1 MLTVEE
7 YVTLDVVAERLERHV
22 EAIEEWVAE
31 GRLPTIQLPSGER
44 CVPRVAL
51 WPRRRV
57 SESDE

>member
-31 GRLPTIQLPSGER
+31 GRLPTLKLPNGAIV
-44 CVPRVAL
+44 VPMAAL
-51 WPRRRV
+51 RPRRAVR
-57 SESDE
+57 ESDE